1 MSQTEHR
8 YDRLAVRLS
17 LIISRL
23 LAGETLSVKTLAVE
37 FGGYLTL
44 SGLAGGR
51 RKRPRP
57 PRSLFPTGRYHH
69 SAAVHPGTG

>member
-8 YDRLAVRLS
+8 CRLAVRLS

-37 FGGYLTL
+37 FASRYAPCAAIFV
-44 SGLAGGR
+44 SG
-51 RKRPRP
+51 
-57 PRSLFPTGRYHH
+57 
-69 SAAVHPGTG
+69 